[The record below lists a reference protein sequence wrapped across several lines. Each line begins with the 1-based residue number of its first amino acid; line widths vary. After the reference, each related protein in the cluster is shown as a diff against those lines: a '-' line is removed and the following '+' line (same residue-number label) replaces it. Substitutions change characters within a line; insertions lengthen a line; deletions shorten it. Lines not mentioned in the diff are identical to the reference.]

1 VAGRAAAR
9 RKIMTETP
17 EAKAPRT
24 PETEPAWHLSDE
36 ARHDEELYDRRADA
50 VDEYESEQF
59 GWALFAVVTL
69 LLVGGFQIIN
79 GLIAFFRSGTYQVG
93 RNSLAVNVDYSAWG
107 WTHVILGALAII
119 AAMGLLRGAMWARIL
134 GIVLSVISAIVYM
147 AFIRA
152 FPALAIVVIAVDILV
167 IYALVVHGR
176 DLKDSEY

>member
-1 VAGRAAAR
+1 
-9 RKIMTETP
+9 MTETP
-17 EAKAPRT
+17 EARTPRT
-24 PETEPAWHLSDE
+24 PEDKPAWRLSDE

-50 VDEYESEQF
+50 RDEYESEQF

-93 RNSLAVNVDYSAWG
+93 RSGLAVNVDYTAWG
-107 WTHVILGALAII
+107 WVHVILGGLAII

-134 GIVLSVISAIVYM
+134 GIGLCVISAIVYM

-152 FPALAIVVIAVDILV
+152 FPALAVVVIAIDILV
-167 IYALVVHGR
+167 IYALIVHGR
-176 DLKDSEY
+176 DLKDTEY

>member
-1 VAGRAAAR
+1 
-9 RKIMTETP
+9 MTETP

-24 PETEPAWHLSDE
+24 PEDKPVWHLSDE
-36 ARHDEELYDRRADA
+36 ARHDEQLYDRRAEA
-50 VDEYESEQF
+50 RDEYESEQF

-69 LLVGGFQIIN
+69 ILVGGFQIIN

-93 RNSLAVNVDYSAWG
+93 RSSLAVNVDYTAWG
-107 WTHVILGALAII
+107 WAHVILGALALI

-134 GIVLSVISAIVYM
+134 GVALCVVSAIVYM
-147 AFIRA
+147 SFARA

-167 IYALVVHGR
+167 IYALIVHGR